1 MRLLPP
7 FVIVAT
13 FALGSCASDDGSVT
27 GQSASGGKQPS
38 PGKIIPVE
46 IVVGSKP
53 DLDKACA
60 GGAPATTVFVVNA
73 KEVYH
78 CVKDV
83 LMDHDE
89 HDKGNPAM
97 AATIVQ
103 ASTGDQ
109 VRWYSNT
116 HAFTVTVVK
125 HPKLGPQHPDA
136 PDSPFG
142 KAMLSS
148 SAREQ
153 LSPAVPAAL
162 KGKIQ
167 QRYKVSFNITGV
179 GLVDPDLICTMF

>member
-1 MRLLPP
+1 MKLLPP
-7 FVIVAT
+7 FVIAATVAL
-13 FALGSCASDDGSVT
+13 FSCASDNGKVG
-27 GQSASGGKQPS
+27 GQPPASIKQP

-78 CVKDV
+78 CIKTK
-83 LMDHDE
+83 LLDHDE
-89 HDKGNPAM
+89 HDKGNPEM
-97 AATIVQ
+97 AISIVH

-116 HAFTVTVVK
+116 HDFTVNVQK

-142 KAMLSS
+142 KAMLAS

-167 QRYKVSFNITGV
+167 QRYKVSFNISGV

>member
-1 MRLLPP
+1 MCDRAAILVHNEDDRQSGVQQLSLAFRSGLL
-7 FVIVAT
+7 
-13 FALGSCASDDGSVT
+13 
-27 GQSASGGKQPS
+27 
-38 PGKIIPVE
+38 
-46 IVVGSKP
+46 
-53 DLDKACA
+53 
-60 GGAPATTVFVVNA
+60 
-73 KEVYH
+73 Y
-78 CVKDV
+78 CVKNV

-116 HAFTVTVVK
+116 HTFTVTIVK

-142 KAMLSS
+142 KALMASE
-148 SAREQ
+148 AREQ

>member
-7 FVIVAT
+7 FVIAAT
-13 FALGSCASDDGSVT
+13 FALGSCASDDGNVV
-27 GQSASGGKQPS
+27 GQSAVGGKQPP

-60 GGAPATTVFVVNA
+60 AGAPATTVFVVNA
-73 KEVYH
+73 KDVYH
-78 CVKDV
+78 CVNAK
-83 LMDHDE
+83 LLDHDE
-89 HDKGNPAM
+89 HDKGTPDM
-97 AATIVQ
+97 AVTIVQ

-109 VRWYSNT
+109 VRWFSNT
-116 HAFTVTVVK
+116 HDFTVTVEK
-125 HPKLGPQHPDA
+125 HPKLGPQNPDA
-136 PDSPFG
+136 PDMPFG
-142 KAMLSS
+142 KSMLA

-153 LSPAVPAAL
+153 LSPVVPAAL

-179 GLVDPDLICTMF
+179 GLVDPDLICMMF